1 MKKIVLAIFVSCA
14 MNATSFAASTNTGVL
29 TVSAIK
35 SQVNDGAYFH
45 YHFSGDFG
53 SASACN
59 DNNGWPI
66 NSNNPAINQVLQTAY
81 VTGVSFKAGID
92 NTSGCVVTTVELQS

>member
-1 MKKIVLAIFVSCA
+1 MKKIALAVLAFSIL
-14 MNATSFAASTNTGVL
+14 NETSFAAVTNTGVL

-35 SQVNDGAYFH
+35 SQVNDGTYFH

-59 DNNGWPI
+59 DSNNWPI

-81 VTGVSFKAGID
+81 ITGVSFKAGID
-92 NTSGCVVTTVELQS
+92 NTSGCIVTTVELQP